1 MGKFTKAAKDF
12 APDASQELQVDVTD
26 TSWFSDEGSTSLKQL
41 DGDTWVDNQGT
52 YRLSGAAAPETTKV
66 TPGRRTVDIK
76 EGELGGEE
84 TMIAVNAVLQRGG
97 FNKMIKTGEKDRYG
111 REIVKFTNDR
121 GEDVT
126 QSLYRA
132 GVLKPSRYTSQEML
146 DAYNQG
152 EAARELGISTG
163 YEDIVKQLEQEINSQ
178 KVPTATGMQ
187 MFGSAATDPMA
198 YKAGEFSKFRNL
210 HNGVDF
216 IPADRDINNTAHN
229 SLSESAAVG
238 WNGMVE
244 GVYGFGQM
252 LGATMGDD
260 DPEKKNWLEEW
271 GDTGLEAMSVRS
283 AQGADIE
290 NLSFDDVNGVMDGL
304 QFLANNAVMSAP
316 YLALNAAGALAAPVT
331 GGLSVAASVGA
342 TSSIYAG
349 QIWNEMEGEKDAGAA
364 MAGGVLAGTIDML
377 GLKGI
382 VRPRQLLT
390 VAGRSKAAQHMVAT
404 GAAASLEAAEQTI
417 LNATKQQTM
426 AIVRSMGDVARTQA
440 DSIINRGNL
449 IREASQG
456 MLRGAISEGIT
467 EAGQETIQYVTAA
480 VASDKQF
487 NQWELNDRIRDAI
500 AAGATL
506 GGGFGAAGSVAT
518 YAGNDAAIRELQK
531 AELKHLNEIDQIRE
545 QLRREGK
552 PIESVEQIRARI
564 QQDVRPWE
572 AENRILQESDQPGKK
587 KKSRIGSFSRR
598 AFSHEKNKRG
608 FGNTL
613 KDIQSIP
620 DALGK
625 LGGGIRKLYQ
635 SSSLT
640 AFSPQQLGNAS
651 YGQIVR
657 DIRAL
662 VGQTRGTINSGR
674 SFEAHYDQLYSQLA
688 QQIYMPEI
696 AKRFGMRDNA
706 WTNQNRLEMSAQ
718 MREAAKDGWLEKH
731 LNNEDISDAPKHI
744 RDNILAIAQTAK
756 DLEVAA
762 DQLLDIQNQAIIA
775 DGGTPVPKL
784 KGWWWKHRG
793 FDPKKVSKNK
803 DAWYAFMTKHTN
815 LDRSTLDEMYD
826 QITGGNVSTVQDFFS
841 HVRGIEFTPGHH
853 MKREA
858 NLSEQEGFDAF
869 GQDDMFTGMD
879 NAMRSASR
887 LSTYREFFGSGGKN
901 LDYLFDQLEAAGM
914 PREQVDE
921 MAWYTKSIID
931 AHGGNFNRIESPR
944 VAELQKFATTWS
956 IFVGLPL
963 SAISSLPESV
973 ISAMGLTGGETQKIL
988 GQQAKQFGKVFGTN
1002 MKNALVEGVESGLNR
1017 PVDPADPTR
1026 KIDFEE
1032 KMLNDAGLFFT
1043 PSTAASRLGVGETNI
1058 AYQWYQD
1065 QFFRLTGITGIT
1077 QVQRRASAAVTADF
1091 VANRL
1096 AELSE
1101 VSDLTQLNNRQQ
1113 FAYNQLA
1120 ELGMDVDTMVDL
1132 WKNAANNEKNQLFD
1146 YGGEQRGMT
1155 DEQAAFVK
1163 SQMEDAVYNF
1173 VNMRVQNPGAA
1184 NRPLFFQDPHWAMLT
1199 QFNGFIS
1206 TFTANVVPKLW
1217 NDYIK
1222 RGTPQVKYNTFALM
1236 MGLMAMGGASQYMKD
1251 RIKYGRSSPYLDERE
1266 LIQRALYSSGLL
1278 GQAERLVDIAFPLY
1292 GSRPH
1297 TSADWF
1303 IDTIVGE
1310 SGPTAR
1316 NIGTI
1321 IDIGAG
1327 LGDENTSAAQVAD
1340 RVLKITPFI
1349 SVTGRLRK
1357 SGAEWITGGSASAGF
1372 DYYNDL

>member
-1 MGKFTKAAKDF
+1 MASKFLQAAKDYV
-12 APDASQELQVDVTD
+12 PVESQELKVDVTD
-26 TSWFSDEGSTSLKQL
+26 TGWFADDSPTSLKQL
-41 DGDTWVDNQGT
+41 DGDTWVDDQGT
-52 YRLSGAAAPETTKV
+52 YRLAGAAAPETTKV

-76 EGELGGEE
+76 EGELGGDE
-84 TMIAVNAVLQRGG
+84 TMHAVNAVLQKGG
-97 FNKMIKTGEKDRYG
+97 YNKMIKTGETDQYG
-111 REIVKFTNDR
+111 REIVRFTNDK

-126 QSLYRA
+126 QALYRA
-132 GVLKPSRYTSQEML
+132 GVLKPSQYTSQEML

-152 EAARELGISTG
+152 AAARELGISTG
-163 YEDIVKQLEQEINSQ
+163 YEDIVHQLEQEVQNQ
-178 KVPTATGMQ
+178 LVPTNTGIQ
-187 MFGSAATDPMA
+187 AFGSNALNPID
-198 YKAGEFSKFRNL
+198 YKSFDYSRYRNL
-210 HNGVDF
+210 RTGVDF
-216 IPADRDINNTAHN
+216 IPQDRDINNVAHN
-229 SLSESAAVG
+229 SLSESAQVG
-238 WNGMVE
+238 WQGMVE

-252 LGATMGDD
+252 LGESMGIDAAKD
-260 DPEKKNWLEEW
+260 W
-271 GDTGLEAMSVRS
+271 GDVGLEAS
-283 AQGADIE
+283 AVAQSQMADIT
-290 NLSFDDVNGVMDGL
+290 NLSFDDVDSIMDGL
-304 QFLANNAVMSAP
+304 QFLGNNAVMSAP

-331 GGLSVAASVGA
+331 GGASLVASVSA

-349 QIWNEMEGEKDAGAA
+349 QVWNEMEGDKNAGAA
-364 MAGGVLAGTIDML
+364 MAAGVAAATIDML

-382 VRPRQLLT
+382 VRPKQLLT
-390 VAGRSKAAQHMVAT
+390 TTGRRQAAEHMVAT
-404 GAAASLEAAEQTI
+404 GKAASVEAAEQSI
-417 LNATKQQTM
+417 LQATKQQTYDLLKD
-426 AIVRSMGDVARTQA
+426 MGTTAASQA
-440 DSIINRGNL
+440 DALVNRGNI
-449 IREASQG
+449 IREASEG
-456 MLRGAISEGIT
+456 LLRGAISEGFT
-467 EAGQETIQYVTAA
+467 EAAQETIQYTTAA

-506 GGGFGAAGSVAT
+506 GGGFGSAGSVIN
-518 YAGNDAAIRELQK
+518 YAGADATIRDLQQ

-552 PIESVEQIRARI
+552 PIESVEQIRARL
-564 QQDVRPWE
+564 QAEVRPWE
-572 AENRILQESDQPGKK
+572 AEQRILSESDQPGKK

-598 AFSHEKNKRG
+598 AFTHEKNKRG
-608 FGNTL
+608 FGNTI
-613 KDIQSIP
+613 KEIQSIP

-635 SSSLT
+635 SASVT
-640 AFSPQQLGNAS
+640 AFSPQQLGNAT

-674 SFEAHYDQLYSQLA
+674 SFEGHYDQIYSQLA
-688 QQIYMPEI
+688 QQIYMPEV

-706 WTNQNRLEMSAQ
+706 WTNKNRLEISAQ
-718 MREAAKDGWLEKH
+718 LREAAKDGWLDKYK
-731 LNNEDISDAPKHI
+731 NNEDISDAPKNI
-744 RDNILAIAQTAK
+744 RDNIQAIAQTAK
-756 DLEVAA
+756 ELEVAA
-762 DQLLDIQNQAIIA
+762 DQLLDVQNQAIIA

-784 KGWWWKHRG
+784 QGWWWKHRG
-793 FDPKKVSKNK
+793 FDPAKVSKNK

-815 LDRSTLDEMYD
+815 LDRATLDEIYD

-841 HVRGIEFTPGHH
+841 HVRGIEFVPGHH

-858 NLSEQEGFDAF
+858 NLSEQEGFDTF

-879 NAMRSASR
+879 NAMKSSAR
-887 LSTYREFFGSGGKN
+887 LATYREFFGSGGKN
-901 LDYLFDQLEAAGM
+901 LDFLFDQLEAAGM
-914 PREQVDE
+914 PKDQVDQ

-988 GQQAKQFGKVFGTN
+988 GQQAKQLGRVFGTN
-1002 MKNALVEGVESGLNR
+1002 MKNALVEGVEAGMNR
-1017 PVDPADPTR
+1017 PVDPADPAR

-1032 KMLNDAGLFFT
+1032 KMLNEAGLFFT
-1043 PSTAASRLGVGETNI
+1043 PSTAAQRLGVGETNV

-1065 QFFRLTGITGIT
+1065 QFFRVTGITGIT
-1077 QVQRRASAAVTADF
+1077 QAQRRASAAVTADF

-1096 AELSE
+1096 AELSA
-1101 VSDLTQLNNRQQ
+1101 VADLTQLNNREQ

-1120 ELGMDVDTMVDL
+1120 ELGIDVDTMVNI
-1132 WKNAANNEKNQLFD
+1132 WKNYNNNEPLLD
-1146 YGGEQRGMT
+1146 YTGDQRGIP
-1155 DEQAAFVK
+1155 DEVAEYVNN
-1163 SQMEDAVYNF
+1163 QMQDAVYNF
-1173 VNMRVQNPGAA
+1173 VNMRVQNPGSA
-1184 NRPLFFQDPHWAMLT
+1184 NRPLFFQDPHWQMLT

-1217 NDYIK
+1217 NDYIR

-1236 MGLMAMGGASQYMKD
+1236 MGLVAMGGASQYMKD
-1251 RIKYGRSSPYLDERE
+1251 RIKYGRTSPYLDERE
-1266 LIQRALYSSGLL
+1266 LIQRAIYSSGLL
-1278 GQAERLVDIAFPLY
+1278 GQGERLVDIAFPLY

-1327 LGDENTSAAQVAD
+1327 LGDENTEAAQVAD
-1340 RVLKITPFI
+1340 RALKLTPLI
-1349 SVTGRLRK
+1349 SVTGRFRK
-1357 SGAEWITGGSASAGF
+1357 GAAEWITGGSPSEGF
-1372 DYYNDL
+1372 NYYDDL